1 VTVICGVD
9 SLPELFGVAE
19 RRGDDV
25 EVYRSV
31 VAFLGCE
38 D

>member
-1 VTVICGVD
+1 MTVICGVD
-9 SLPELFGVAE
+9 SLPELLGVAE

-25 EVYRSV
+25 GVLV

>member
-25 EVYRSV
+25 EVPV